1 MRFFLLP
8 LLLSTPLAHSETIA
22 VGRYTRIAISAPSAP
37 LSTPVLSKFVAPR
50 VIGDA
55 VTLILARTGYRLAA
69 ARNADPM
76 QAELLAMT
84 LPDAHRDLSAMR
96 SIDALVL
103 LGAPGYRVMVDH
115 VHRLV
120 GFEVKPRFWSYGQ
133 SSELPRND
141 PASPSAW
148 HRPRSMGSRSTRLRS
163 RSPATARGT
172 W

>member
-8 LLLSTPLAHSETIA
+8 LLLSTPLAHSESIA
-22 VGRYTRIAISAPSAP
+22 VGRYTRIAVSAPSAP

-55 VTLILARTGYRLAA
+55 VTLILARTGYRLAG

-76 QAELLAMT
+76 QAQLLEMN

-120 GFEVKPRFWSYGQ
+120 GFEVKPRYWNYGQ
-133 SSELPRND
+133 TS
-141 PASPSAW
+141 ASPNSNSTSASAW
-148 HRPRSMGSRSTRLRS
+148 QCASRAQGYRC
-163 RSPATARGT
+163 TARAAS
-172 W
+172 

>member
-8 LLLSTPLAHSETIA
+8 LLLSTASAHSESIA

-50 VIGDA
+50 VIGEA
-55 VTLILARTGYRLAA
+55 VSLILARTGYRLAVA
-69 ARNADPM
+69 SHADPM

-84 LPDAHRDLSAMR
+84 LPDSHRDLSGMR
-96 SIDALVL
+96 SLDALVL

-120 GFEVKPRFWSYGQ
+120 GFEVKPRYWRYGQ
-133 SSELPRND
+133 TGALPQSADR
-141 PASPSAW
+141 APSASAW
-148 HRPRSMGSRSTRLRS
+148 QCTSHTAGYRC
-163 RSPATARGT
+163 TARVAS
-172 W
+172 